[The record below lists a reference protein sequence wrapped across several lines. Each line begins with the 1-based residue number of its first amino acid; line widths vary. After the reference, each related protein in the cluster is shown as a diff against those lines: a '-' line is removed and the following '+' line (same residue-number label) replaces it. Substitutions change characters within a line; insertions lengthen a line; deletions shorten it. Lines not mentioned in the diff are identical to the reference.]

1 MMKLE
6 LQSLGKYFGVRW
18 VFRDLS
24 MPPTG
29 GIIGISGSNGSG
41 KSTLLKCLAGLLKQD
56 RGLVFWHEHGST
68 SENFDV
74 RNHGGFAGPYIQ
86 LYKDLTCRENL
97 EFLKSPLVN
106 PPDMDLPG
114 LFTSLGIGDKLDE
127 RYGALSSGQQQR
139 VKVISAIAHQPKVLF
154 LDEPGTNLDV
164 RGNAF
169 IREQIEIRRE
179 QNQLTIL
186 ASNQVDELD
195 LCDTVLSVNGNQ

>member
-29 GIIGISGSNGSG
+29 GIIGISGANGSG
-41 KSTLLKCLAGLLKQD
+41 KSTLLRCLAGLLKQD
-56 RGLVFWHEHGST
+56 RGQVLWHDGIGITET
-68 SENFDV
+68 FDV
-74 RNHGGFAGPYIQ
+74 RNQGGFAAPYIQ

-97 EFLKSPLVN
+97 EFLKSPLVE
-106 PPDMDLPG
+106 PPEMDLVG

-127 RYGALSSGQQQR
+127 RYGSLSSGQQQR
-139 VKVISAIAHQPKVLF
+139 VKVISAVAHQPRVLF

-164 RGNAF
+164 RGNEF
-169 IREQIEIRRE
+169 IREQIEIRRK
-179 QNQLTIL
+179 QNLLTIL
-186 ASNQVDELD
+186 ASNQIDELD
-195 LCDTVLSVNGNQ
+195 LCDFVLSVNGKQ